1 MIQPITIDFETDM
14 IEGRPTYPPRPV
26 GVSIKYFGEA
36 PRYYAWAH
44 PTGNNC
50 SFDEGLVALKTAWSR
65 PARKLFH
72 NAKFDLAVAVEAL
85 GLPPLEWGAVDDTMF
100 LLFLADPHSRAIDL
114 KSAAKEL
121 LGWEPE
127 ERDLIAEW
135 LWEHRKELQQEY
147 PDMPRISKE
156 TGKPQANKSS
166 TGCWLSKCPG
176 DLVGPYANGDT
187 ARTEALFN
195 HLYPLIV
202 ESGMLEAYNR
212 ERQILPIFMEN
223 ERLGI
228 RVNTGALER
237 DVERYADHG
246 VAVDEWLAKRLGA
259 PGLNLDADDDVAEA
273 LASSGVVND
282 DQWSFTAT
290 GKRSVSKKNLTPA
303 SYNDPEV
310 ANAFGYRN
318 RLKTCLT
325 MFMVPWL
332 EQSSVNGGCI
342 STNWN
347 QTRGGSGGT
356 RTGRPSTSSP
366 NLLNISKSFEGR
378 TDGYAHPEHLAVD
391 KLPLVRNYVLPDEGA
406 AFLHRDFDGQ
416 ELRIFGHYECG
427 DLYAAYQRDPT
438 LDVHD
443 LVGTRMAA
451 LKGQKFERTRVKVV
465 NFQSIYGGGV
475 PALVRELGISTHEA
489 KAFKDFHNKALP
501 GRVILNEE
509 IKRMVRG
516 GDPIRTW
523 GGRCYFPEEP
533 RRVDGRYMD
542 FIYKLLNY
550 LVQGSAADVTKEAI
564 IRWHSHP
571 DRLECDRFLVTVY
584 DEINIS
590 APLERIVPAMKILR
604 ECMEGIELDVQ
615 MLSSPKVGLSWGGV
629 HKPAKG
635 EAEDAFMARMMK
647 ELAA

>member
-1 MIQPITIDFETDM
+1 MIFPITIDFETDR
-14 IEGRPTYPPRPV
+14 IKSRPEYPPRPV
-26 GVSIKYFGEA
+26 GVSIKYFGSA
-36 PRYYAWAH
+36 PKYYAWGH
-44 PTGNNC
+44 PSGNNC
-50 SFDEGLVALKTAWSR
+50 SYDDGCAALEEALAFETNL
-65 PARKLFH
+65 LFH
-72 NAKFDLAVAVEAL
+72 NAKFDVAVLTERMGYSA
-85 GLPPLEWGAVDDTMF
+85 PPWHKVHDTMF
-100 LLFLADPHSRAIDL
+100 LLFLADPHSRSLDL
-114 KSAAKEL
+114 KSSAKEL
-121 LGWEPE
+121 LGVEPE

-147 PDMPRISKE
+147 PDVPRISKE
-156 TGKPQANKSS
+156 TGKAQANKSS
-166 TGCWLSKCPG
+166 TGAWLSKCPG
-176 DLVGPYANGDT
+176 QLVGTYANGDT

-195 HLYPLIV
+195 YLYPLIV
-202 ESGMLEAYNR
+202 ENGMLEAYNR

-223 ERLGI
+223 ERRGI
-228 RVNTGALER
+228 RVDVEGLER
-237 DVERYADHG
+237 DVDRYADHG

-273 LASSGVVND
+273 LARSGVVD
-282 DQWSFTAT
+282 DDKWSFTAS
-290 GKRSVSKKNLTPA
+290 GKRSVSKKNLTPEM
-303 SYNDPEV
+303 YNDPEV

-318 RLKTCLT
+318 RLKTCLS
-325 MFMVPWL
+325 MFMCPWL
-332 EQSSVNGGCI
+332 EQASTNNGHI

-347 QTRGGSGGT
+347 QTRGGDGGT

-378 TDGYAHPEHLAVD
+378 TDGYLHPEHLEVD

-406 AFLHRDFDGQ
+406 AFIHRDFDGQ
-416 ELRIFGHYECG
+416 ELRIFGHFECG
-427 DLYAAYQRDPT
+427 DLFSAYQRNPE

-443 LVGTRMAA
+443 MVGAQMASLA
-451 LKGQKFERTRVKVV
+451 GQQFERTRVKVV
-465 NFQSIYGGGV
+465 NFQSIYGGGI
-475 PALVRELGISTHEA
+475 PALVRELGISTQEA
-489 KAFKDFHNKALP
+489 KEFKEFHNKALP

-509 IKRMVRG
+509 IKRLVRG

-533 RRVDGRYMD
+533 RRVNGRMMD

-564 IRWHSHP
+564 IRWYNHP

-590 APLERIVPAMKILR
+590 APLERMAAAMRVLR
-604 ECMEGIELDVQ
+604 ECMEGIELDVK

-635 EAEDAFMARMMK
+635 EAEDAFMARMTK